1 MPLPVIAAGAWL
13 AGLGIR
19 YGSRLIIRELA
30 KNAVKKGAQTAV
42 QAGGKKIAQKSFEKA
57 AANQTKRIAS
67 DNALRTAPYKT
78 PNKPGV
84 NPGSRPPGSRPAP
97 YKTPNKPGANPGSRP
112 PGSRP
117 ASPTK
122 PNKGPDPKRTASPSP
137 SSSPKPSRTP
147 SPKTKGSPRKGG
159 GRAEAIA
166 QAIAALALLVDAAKS
181 QLAAL
186 VPSITN
192 INAVSATGF
201 KNVPT
206 RTVLHYCLAAAFGM
220 QHQSRLGHVKLTAKV
235 HPVLNR
241 VEVLYQVTSTNLGE
255 IISYIVDVAGPAAAP
270 GSRNFGVWENRA
282 GGVTAFNVQPGVQ
295 IASAKDT
302 ATKLSTPLGSFNRR
316 SGPGGIWDMAPES
329 YHAGD
334 PPFLVGVSDIEPYT
348 SFYKRCNLLRP
359 MLTRL
364 PALNPQMPDEHGAV
378 GGRGDPSRPDLR
390 TLVAQAFCDPG
401 VRPPTPDTNVYL
413 GTGVLS

>member
-1 MPLPVIAAGAWL
+1 MPLPLIGL
-13 AGLGIR
+13 AVGLGVRI
-19 YGSRLIIRELA
+19 GARLIVRQIAKRAAQKTAQRLA
-30 KNAVKKGAQTAV
+30 QEGAKKV
-42 QAGGKKIAQKSFEKA
+42 AQKSFEKTVTRKLA
-57 AANQTKRIAS
+57 T
-67 DNALRTAPYKT
+67 DNARNLAPGT
-78 PNKPGV
+78 RPFPNKPGV
-84 NPGSRPPGSRPAP
+84 NPRSRPPGNKPVAPA
-97 YKTPNKPGANPGSRP
+97 KPNKPGVDPRSRP
-112 PGSRP
+112 PGNKPVAP
-117 ASPTK
+117 AK
-122 PNKGPDPKRTASPSP
+122 PNKAPDAKRTNTSPSP
-137 SSSPKPSRTP
+137 SSSPTPSRTP
-147 SPKTKGSPRKGG
+147 SPKANGSPRKGG

-166 QAIAALALLVDAAKS
+166 QSTAALALLVDAAKS
-181 QLAAL
+181 QIAAL

-192 INAVSATGF
+192 INAVTATGF

-235 HPVLNR
+235 HPMLNR
-241 VEVLYQVTSTNLGE
+241 VEVCYVVTSTALGE
-255 IISYIVDVAGPAAAP
+255 IISYIVDIAGGAVTAP
-270 GSRNFGVWENRA
+270 GARNFGVWENRA
-282 GGVTAFNVQPGVQ
+282 GGVTAFKAQPGLQ
-295 IASAKDT
+295 LASAKET
-302 ATKLSTPLGSFNRR
+302 ADKLTGLLGSFNRR

-329 YHAGD
+329 YHAGN

-348 SFYKRCNLLRP
+348 LMYKRCNNLRP
-359 MLTRL
+359 MLTRK